1 MQATTITVLIFAII
15 CASIGVIYY
24 VQARERAR
32 LERIHKI
39 GQLGDRYRRMQQLLH
54 ALPPQYVNNELRILI
69 TERSIETLVELLNL
83 KSDLQFQQAL
93 EQDRNYL
100 KQLRENPPKLNPV
113 PIQNEEAA
121 KNVRE
126 LLEVLYRVVE
136 SMGKRK
142 ILNAA
147 SVTRY
152 LQYIQLSACQCRA
165 DMFITRAEAAKK
177 IGKLRV
183 AIHNLHN
190 AVSALKDIATHPHAI
205 EAIKSYREQIKALE
219 LAADQQNQAVKK
231 DSQKTLEDSTEWD
244 SFLKDDDTWKK
255 KNTYDD

>member
-1 MQATTITVLIFAII
+1 MSATTITVLIFAII
-15 CASIGVIYY
+15 CASVGVIYV

-39 GQLGDRYRRMQQLLH
+39 GKLGDRYRRMQQLLH

-69 TERSIETLVELLNL
+69 TERSIETLTELVSL
-83 KSDLQFQQAL
+83 KQDLQFQQAL
-93 EQDRNYL
+93 EQDQNYL

-113 PIQNEEAA
+113 PIRDEEAA
-121 KNVRE
+121 KQVRE

-142 ILNAA
+142 LLNAA
-147 SVTRY
+147 STNRY

-165 DMFITRAEAAKK
+165 DMFLARADAAKK
-177 IGKLRV
+177 SGKLRV

-190 AVSALKDIATHPHAI
+190 AVSALKDIANHPHAI
-205 EAIKSYREQIKALE
+205 EAIKSYREQIKTLE
-219 LAADQQNQAVKK
+219 QTADQQNQDVKQQ
-231 DSQKTLEDSTEWD
+231 SQQTLEDSNEWD
-244 SFLKDDDTWKK
+244 SFLKTDDTWKK
-255 KNTYDD
+255 KNSYDD